1 MTVAGGAGPAVS
13 SVSVSGTTVTLTLA
27 AAVTAANTV
36 TVTYTPG
43 SNPVQDGSGL
53 DALPLTGQ
61 EVGIEDTTP
70 PIPASAEV
78 PASGDTLNLTFNE
91 DLDIGPGK
99 FPPADAFT
107 VKADG
112 VEVTVQAVAEGTG
125 LDQFILNLP
134 AAAIG
139 EGQIVTVSY
148 AMPATNAIQDVAGND
163 ALPFTDRPVTN
174 NSTLDLTPP
183 ELASAVVLVS
193 GDRLILTFDDDLDIG
208 PGKLP
213 PAGAFTVKTNGVT
226 VDVQSVVVGAGT
238 DDFILNLPAGAITE
252 SQTVTV
258 SYSVPT
264 TGTVIADTDGNDA
277 VSFTDRPV
285 VNNSEVQPNTA
296 PVFDEDMV
304 TFEIAENQ
312 PVGTDIGDPV
322 TATDEEGDD
331 LEYSL
336 ADTPYAGNFSIDAAT
351 GQLHSD
357 SLLDFED
364 ATVGRP
370 NMLAIL
376 VVADDGRGGTAQITV
391 VVSVTDVDEPPDAP
405 VAVTVTG
412 SGTTSLEVTWT
423 APSNAGRPDIEHYDV
438 QYREVANQW
447 MDGPQDQTG
456 TNATIMS
463 VDAGK
468 SYEVRVRATN
478 DEGDGPW
485 AVWGTAPPTPAG
497 VTVSKTALTVA
508 EEDPTGNSYTVVLDT
523 QPTAS
528 VTVEVGGHSGTDVTP
543 DPATLT
549 FTPSNWDTARTV
561 MVTASDDADTT
572 DDSVPLTHSAT
583 SADSNYSG
591 IGIAEV
597 AVTVNDNDT
606 AQVTGV
612 SVTPGNAQLAVSWT
626 RVDHATGYKVQWK
639 SGSQG
644 YNTGN
649 RQDTVSSG
657 STTNHTIP
665 GLVNGAAYTVQV
677 IATRTGADDG
687 PPSAEMTGTP
697 AVPNT
702 AGVTVSKT
710 ALTVTE
716 EDTTG
721 DSYTVVLDTQP
732 TASVTVEVG
741 GHSGTDVTPDPATL
755 TFTPSNWDTA
765 RTVMVTASDD
775 ADTTDDSVPLTHSAT
790 SADSEYNGIGIGEVA
805 VAVNDN
811 DTAQVTGVSVTPGNA
826 QLAVSWTQ
834 VDHATGYKVQWKSGS
849 QGYNNTGNRQATVT
863 PGSTTSHTIQDLTND
878 TAYTVQV
885 IATRIGANDGPP
897 SAEATGTPALAVPG
911 APALEAAAGN
921 ETATLRWTP
930 PNDDGGAPITG
941 YEYTR
946 DGGTTHAAAGGGDAR
961 TYTVRG
967 LENGTEYTFE
977 VRAVNRI
984 GAGAWSA
991 AKTVTPV
998 PLTLTVE
1005 AVNETVTEGEP
1016 VVYRIVMSNRT
1027 AGVSVGVVYRY
1038 KGEFM
1043 RTETV
1048 STVTGIRSRRGVLY
1062 WEVERATVDDAVA
1075 EANGK
1080 FRVRI
1085 QPGDGYTLGT
1095 SSSVTVTIVD
1105 NDGGESPAAPGVT
1118 VSKTTLTVAE
1128 EDPTGDSYTVVLDTE
1143 PSADVTVTVAG
1154 YAGTDVTP
1162 DPATLTFTPSNWDTA
1177 RTVMVTASDDADTTD
1192 DSVPLTHS
1200 ATSADSNYSGIGIA
1214 EVAVTVNDNDTAQV
1228 TGVSV
1233 TPGNAQLAVSWTRVD
1248 HATGYKVQWKS
1259 GSQGYNTGNR
1269 QDTVSS
1275 GSTTNHTIPGL
1286 VNGAAYTVQVIATR
1300 TGADDGPPSAEMTGT
1315 PAVPNTAGV
1324 TVSKTA
1330 LTVTE
1335 EDTTGDSY
1343 TVVLD
1348 TQPTASVTVEVG
1360 GHSGT
1365 DVTPDPATLLFTPSN
1380 WDTARTVTVT
1390 AGDDADTTNDT
1401 VTLTHNAT
1409 STDSEYSGIAI
1420 GEVAVTVNDNDT
1432 AQVTGVTVTP
1442 GNAQLAVN
1450 WTQVDHAT
1458 GYKVQ
1463 WKSGSEGYDTGDRQ
1477 ATVTPGSTTSHTIQ
1491 GLTNG
1496 AAYTLQVIATRT
1508 GANDGLPSAEM
1519 TGTPAV
1525 PTTAGVTVS
1534 TTALTVAE
1542 EDTTGDR
1549 YTVVLDTEPTADVT
1563 VTVAGHTGTA
1573 VTPDPATLLFTPSNW
1588 DTAQS
1593 VTVTAAEDTDTTD
1606 DTVLLTHRATSADNN
1621 YNGIGIAEVTVTVT
1635 DNDTA
1640 QGPVV
1645 TGAHLASG
1653 PGPDGVWSAGDTVK
1667 AVVQFSE
1674 AVTAGTSGGAPT
1686 LAIVLGGQRREAVY
1700 VRGSGT
1706 AALTFHHVVDAA
1718 DDGALTARVVAGG
1731 LSLKGA
1737 TIRNAAGVDAELG
1750 FVLAPAVT
1758 SVAVAPDP
1766 DGDGRWSPGEAVTVT
1781 VGFSDKVTVDTSG
1794 GTPSVAVLA
1803 GDGEREADYSTG
1815 SGTATL
1821 RFAYTV
1827 TADDGAVT
1835 SVQVPANGLA
1845 LNGGAIVG
1853 PTGLAAALAHPEA
1866 SRMGTPA
1873 APALSVADA
1882 SAAEG
1887 GTLVFAV
1894 TLDRAAAAVVAVD
1907 WATSDDTAQAG
1918 KDYNAASGTLVFA
1931 PGETARTVHV
1941 AVLED
1946 NEVEGAET
1954 MELTLSNATGAG
1966 LADATATGTVSG
1978 PAGEQPAISVA
1989 DDKVREG
1996 PDVELAFAVT
2006 LDRASQETVTVDWE
2020 TLDGGG
2026 KAGAKAGQDYVAA
2039 SGTLAFAPGE
2049 TAKTVHVAVLDDA
2062 HDEGREVML
2071 LILTNAVGATIA
2083 DAVAKGTIEN
2093 SDHIPKAWI
2102 ARFGRTVAEQ
2112 VLEAVEGRM
2121 RATPAPG
2128 VEVALAGERIGGQA
2142 EPGAEVALAGW
2153 LKGETDPEEAQ
2164 RLTSRAVTPRDLLTG
2179 SSFALTAETD
2189 GKDLVSLWGRAAVT
2203 RFDGREGDLM
2213 LDGEVVTGMLG
2224 ADWTRGRWTAGLIVS
2239 HSAGEGGYSGAPG
2252 AGDGAG
2258 NGPGAGTGPGSG
2270 SGASGRVEA
2279 TLTGVFPWGRYA
2291 LSDRLEAWG
2300 AAGYGQGELTV
2311 TPKRPGTD
2319 EDGAAIRAGL
2329 ELGMAAA
2336 GLRGVLLDPES
2347 GSGFR
2352 LTGKI
2357 DAMVVQTASG
2367 RGRSADGGNLAPAR
2381 ATVTRLRLGLEG
2393 SRPILF
2399 DGGFTLTPSLEI
2411 GVRHDGGDAETGFG
2425 LDLGGGLAL
2434 SDPKRGL
2441 QAELR
2446 GRGLLT
2452 HESKGFRDLGFSGSL
2467 AWEGNPGSD
2476 RGAKLRLT
2484 QTVGGSSSGGA
2495 GALLSRTTLEGLAAN
2510 DDGAGGND
2518 ELKSRRLELKFGY
2531 GLSAFGDR
2539 FTWTPEVGV
2548 DLSDT
2553 GRDYSL
2559 GWRLVR
2565 GAGSGGG
2572 SLDLSFEAT
2581 RRESANDDT
2590 PPVHEVGLRLT
2601 ARF

>member
-1 MTVAGGAGPAVS
+1 
-13 SVSVSGTTVTLTLA
+13 
-27 AAVTAANTV
+27 
-36 TVTYTPG
+36 
-43 SNPVQDGSGL
+43 
-53 DALPLTGQ
+53 
-61 EVGIEDTTP
+61 
-70 PIPASAEV
+70 
-78 PASGDTLNLTFNE
+78 
-91 DLDIGPGK
+91 
-99 FPPADAFT
+99 
-107 VKADG
+107 
-112 VEVTVQAVAEGTG
+112 
-125 LDQFILNLP
+125 
-134 AAAIG
+134 
-139 EGQIVTVSY
+139 
-148 AMPATNAIQDVAGND
+148 
-163 ALPFTDRPVTN
+163 
-174 NSTLDLTPP
+174 
-183 ELASAVVLVS
+183 
-193 GDRLILTFDDDLDIG
+193 
-208 PGKLP
+208 
-213 PAGAFTVKTNGVT
+213 
-226 VDVQSVVVGAGT
+226 
-238 DDFILNLPAGAITE
+238 
-252 SQTVTV
+252 
-258 SYSVPT
+258 
-264 TGTVIADTDGNDA
+264 
-277 VSFTDRPV
+277 
-285 VNNSEVQPNTA
+285 
-296 PVFDEDMV
+296 
-304 TFEIAENQ
+304 
-312 PVGTDIGDPV
+312 
-322 TATDEEGDD
+322 
-331 LEYSL
+331 
-336 ADTPYAGNFSIDAAT
+336 
-351 GQLHSD
+351 
-357 SLLDFED
+357 
-364 ATVGRP
+364 
-370 NMLAIL
+370 
-376 VVADDGRGGTAQITV
+376 
-391 VVSVTDVDEPPDAP
+391 
-405 VAVTVTG
+405 
-412 SGTTSLEVTWT
+412 
-423 APSNAGRPDIEHYDV
+423 
-438 QYREVANQW
+438 
-447 MDGPQDQTG
+447 
-456 TNATIMS
+456 
-463 VDAGK
+463 
-468 SYEVRVRATN
+468 
-478 DEGDGPW
+478 
-485 AVWGTAPPTPAG
+485 
-497 VTVSKTALTVA
+497 
-508 EEDPTGNSYTVVLDT
+508 
-523 QPTAS
+523 
-528 VTVEVGGHSGTDVTP
+528 
-543 DPATLT
+543 
-549 FTPSNWDTARTV
+549 
-561 MVTASDDADTT
+561 
-572 DDSVPLTHSAT
+572 
-583 SADSNYSG
+583 
-591 IGIAEV
+591 
-597 AVTVNDNDT
+597 
-606 AQVTGV
+606 
-612 SVTPGNAQLAVSWT
+612 
-626 RVDHATGYKVQWK
+626 
-639 SGSQG
+639 
-644 YNTGN
+644 
-649 RQDTVSSG
+649 
-657 STTNHTIP
+657 
-665 GLVNGAAYTVQV
+665 
-677 IATRTGADDG
+677 
-687 PPSAEMTGTP
+687 
-697 AVPNT
+697 
-702 AGVTVSKT
+702 
-710 ALTVTE
+710 
-716 EDTTG
+716 
-721 DSYTVVLDTQP
+721 
-732 TASVTVEVG
+732 
-741 GHSGTDVTPDPATL
+741 
-755 TFTPSNWDTA
+755 
-765 RTVMVTASDD
+765 MVTASDD

-1365 DVTPDPATLLFTPSN
+1365 D
-1380 WDTARTVTVT
+1380 
-1390 AGDDADTTNDT
+1390 
-1401 VTLTHNAT
+1401 
-1409 STDSEYSGIAI
+1409 
-1420 GEVAVTVNDNDT
+1420 
-1432 AQVTGVTVTP
+1432 
-1442 GNAQLAVN
+1442 
-1450 WTQVDHAT
+1450 
-1458 GYKVQ
+1458 
-1463 WKSGSEGYDTGDRQ
+1463 
-1477 ATVTPGSTTSHTIQ
+1477 
-1491 GLTNG
+1491 
-1496 AAYTLQVIATRT
+1496 
-1508 GANDGLPSAEM
+1508 
-1519 TGTPAV
+1519 
-1525 PTTAGVTVS
+1525 
-1534 TTALTVAE
+1534 
-1542 EDTTGDR
+1542 
-1549 YTVVLDTEPTADVT
+1549 
-1563 VTVAGHTGTA
+1563 

-2319 EDGAAIRAGL
+2319 EDGAAIPRRPRA
-2329 ELGMAAA
+2329 
-2336 GLRGVLLDPES
+2336 R
-2347 GSGFR
+2347 
-2352 LTGKI
+2352 
-2357 DAMVVQTASG
+2357 
-2367 RGRSADGGNLAPAR
+2367 DGGGGAAR
-2381 ATVTRLRLGLEG
+2381 RAARSG
-2393 SRPILF
+2393 
-2399 DGGFTLTPSLEI
+2399 I
-2411 GVRHDGGDAETGFG
+2411 GVRLPADRQDRRDGRADGLGPRAQRRRRQSRAGPGHGDPAAPRP
-2425 LDLGGGLAL
+2425 GGLPAD
-2434 SDPKRGL
+2434 SVRWRVHAH
-2441 QAELR
+2441 AE
-2446 GRGLLT
+2446 
-2452 HESKGFRDLGFSGSL
+2452 
-2467 AWEGNPGSD
+2467 PGD
-2476 RGAKLRLT
+2476 RGASRRRRRRDRLRPRP
-2484 QTVGGSSSGGA
+2484 GRRARAERPEARPAGGA
-2495 GALLSRTTLEGLAAN
+2495 ARARAAHPRVEGLPRPRLLGFARLGRESGLGPGREAEA
-2510 DDGAGGND
+2510 DPDGRRVVLGRRWCAPVAHHAGRAGG
-2518 ELKSRRLELKFGY
+2518 ERR
-2531 GLSAFGDR
+2531 R
-2539 FTWTPEVGV
+2539 R
-2548 DLSDT
+2548 
-2553 GRDYSL
+2553 GRQ
-2559 GWRLVR
+2559 
-2565 GAGSGGG
+2565 
-2572 SLDLSFEAT
+2572 
-2581 RRESANDDT
+2581 
-2590 PPVHEVGLRLT
+2590 
-2601 ARF
+2601 